1 MAIEENG
8 ALDAILPL
16 AHDASS
22 SVRQS
27 VFSSFMLIPDRRAI
41 PLLVEG
47 LRDPVKRVREVAEA
61 TLKRLQFYFDQKERW
76 ERWMKSVGLDAESAA
91 DALLQQAAPDQDK
104 EIRLAAIRSLGTLGV
119 AETLPLL
126 IRFMQEKDE
135 DIARAAKEAVE
146 RINARPVKTEKA
158 PAKK

>member
-1 MAIEENG
+1 
-8 ALDAILPL
+8 
-16 AHDASS
+16 
-22 SVRQS
+22 
-27 VFSSFMLIPDRRAI
+27 
-41 PLLVEG
+41 
-47 LRDPVKRVREVAEA
+47 
-61 TLKRLQFYFDQKERW
+61 FYFDQKERW
-76 ERWMKSVGLDAESAA
+76 ERWMKGVGLDAGSAA

-135 DIARAAKEAVE
+135 DIARAAREAVE